1 MRFACARSLWRLSR
15 PSPDPP
21 YKLAVLC
28 TLRQTHRFLGG
39 HSRVSYVLR
48 AWLFGVTLEHGRGD
62 FATGRPMPPPLS
74 GVGLIAFQAGGVRL
88 HDLDDKHNSGLISV
102 KLQATV

>member
-39 HSRVSYVLR
+39 HSRVSYVSR

-74 GVGLIAFQAGGVRL
+74 GVGLIAFQAGGIRL